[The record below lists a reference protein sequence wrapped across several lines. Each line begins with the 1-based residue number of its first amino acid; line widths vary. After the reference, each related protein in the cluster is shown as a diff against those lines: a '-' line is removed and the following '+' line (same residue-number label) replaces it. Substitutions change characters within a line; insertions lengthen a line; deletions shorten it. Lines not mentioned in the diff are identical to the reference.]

1 MQLRSNRM
9 EGPGLC
15 MCVCVCARVQNSH
28 TLSKCTL
35 PSTSVCSPTW
45 KLSGTFLVPVL
56 MSSSL
61 VPLPARSCGF
71 SWGAGQDGA
80 SSALVSSP
88 IGQGFVSWRGCESRL
103 EDVSSSPVPL
113 KDEGDLLRKERK
125 SFGEFLH
132 HQANNGGLLLK
143 PALAWRETS
152 LFPGNDE
159 TLWRSQQ
166 ASILLSI
173 KKKKFCD

>member
-1 MQLRSNRM
+1 MAF
-9 EGPGLC
+9 LC
-15 MCVCVCARVQNSH
+15 
-28 TLSKCTL
+28 
-35 PSTSVCSPTW
+35 
-45 KLSGTFLVPVL
+45 LSGMEQDWFQ
-56 MSSSL
+56 MGWGRGQYGSGCQ

-80 SSALVSSP
+80 SSAPSP
-88 IGQGFVSWRGCESRL
+88 SGQGFVSWRGCESRL

-125 SFGEFLH
+125 PFGEFLH
-132 HQANNGGLLLK
+132 HQANKGGLLVK
-143 PALAWRETS
+143 PALAWRETC

-159 TLWRSQQ
+159 SLWRSQQ

-173 KKKKFCD
+173 KRKKFCD